1 MEIAISSH
9 HLFQIFLQLA
19 LAAVLGAFIGIERE
33 LRKKEAGLRTYT
45 LVSLGACIFT
55 IIALHLAVSHLGI
68 VDPGRVIQAIAIGIG
83 FIGGGVIFQRPS
95 RIEGL
100 TTAAGLWVAGAVGVG
115 VGIGSYSLAIL
126 ATLFTVFILVGFG
139 FLEKR
144 FFKKEGNI

>member
-100 TTAAGLWVAGAVGVG
+100 TTAAGLWTSS
-115 VGIGSYSLAIL
+115 GIGISIGAKYYLLGIVSTGIVLLI
-126 ATLFTVFILVGFG
+126 FTVFGIL
-139 FLEKR
+139 ERKII
-144 FFKKEGNI
+144 KSE